1 MHPINPFDLSRVVM
15 PSYQLFAEAQM
26 VVSMRLAGMFGLWP
40 VGTDETHR
48 MMSEKGPA
56 LMGAARD
63 AQTAALAGQRLDEIM
78 IAAITPL
85 TGTTRDNRVRLSARQ
100 G

>member
-1 MHPINPFDLSRVVM
+1 MQPITPFELSRLFM

-26 VVSMRLAGMFGLWP
+26 VVSMRLAGMMGLWP
-40 VGTDETHR
+40 VDTDETHR
-48 MMSEKGPA
+48 MITEKGPA
-56 LMGAARD
+56 LMGAAMD
-63 AQTAALAGQRLDEIM
+63 AQTAAMAGQRFDEIM

-85 TGTTRDNRVRLSARQ
+85 TGATRDNRVRLSALQ